1 MTQARGL
8 WWGGRGEGGGGQEG
22 GGGVRRMAGPA
33 TDHYTN
39 DQSSSDLTDKVSKM
53 CPGAGGVHLGT
64 YFLRCSW
71 WKHLAQVNKS
81 EMK

>member
-1 MTQARGL
+1 MTVTVICLNMTQARGL
-8 WWGGRGEGGGGQEG
+8 LGGGGGGGGQE

-53 CPGAGGVHLGT
+53 WPGRGSS
-64 YFLRCSW
+64 LRYVFS
-71 WKHLAQVNKS
+71 
-81 EMK
+81 